1 VTIKKQVFRSATQQ
15 ICATIVLL
23 PAKHQHIGNIYR
35 PAASQSSAD
44 QQYLPV
50 RCQPSIDVSAIFTG
64 PLPAN
69 HQHIGNTYRS
79 VASQASI
86 T

>member
-1 VTIKKQVFRSATQQ
+1 LFCCQPSISISAIFTGPLPANHQQ
-15 ICATIVLL
+15 IS
-23 PAKHQHIGNIYR
+23 NIYR
-35 PAASQSSAD
+35 SAASQASAF